1 MGSFLN
7 KLFKVDER
15 YLKKIE
21 KRAEAVLALEEEYA
35 ALSEEELS
43 YEINQDVYNLE
54 CIFKRKINGFAVPFT
69 ECNEREIDIIRR
81 NTKIEFMRLSCYASD
96 FCFHCSR
103 IDFVHPLPFEKGQ
116 TLVPCKVEEIR

>member
-35 ALSEEELS
+35 ALTDEELQAK
-43 YEINQDVYNLE
+43 NVTKV
-54 CIFKRKINGFAVPFT
+54 KR
-69 ECNEREIDIIRR
+69 
-81 NTKIEFMRLSCYASD
+81 
-96 FCFHCSR
+96 
-103 IDFVHPLPFEKGQ
+103 
-116 TLVPCKVEEIR
+116 

>member
-35 ALSEEELS
+35 ALTDDELKAKTP
-43 YEINQDVYNLE
+43 YFKQYIQDGLAQGKTCKEVTDEILPEAFATCREAAKRVLNQFP
-54 CIFKRKINGFAVPFT
+54 FKVQIMGAIVL
-69 ECNEREIDIIRR
+69 
-81 NTKIEFMRLSCYASD
+81 MM
-96 FCFHCSR
+96 
-103 IDFVHPLPFEKGQ
+103 V
-116 TLVPCKVEEIR
+116 TLQKCVLVKVKH